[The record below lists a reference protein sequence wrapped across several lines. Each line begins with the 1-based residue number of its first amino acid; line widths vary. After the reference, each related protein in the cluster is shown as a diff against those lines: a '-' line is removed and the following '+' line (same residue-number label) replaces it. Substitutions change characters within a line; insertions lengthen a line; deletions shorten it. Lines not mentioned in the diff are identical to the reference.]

1 MKAEINY
8 EKREQLQQR
17 IKQRLQEITEKDCI
31 VAFSGGVDSALL
43 LKMTCE
49 AAEEKG
55 TKVYA
60 VTMQTKLH
68 PINEIA
74 HAKAVAEEI
83 GAEHLVLAVDELA
96 EAGIGDSQSSGRGRI
111 DKE

>member
-74 HAKAVAEEI
+74 HAKAVAC
-83 GAEHLVLAVDELA
+83 LLYTSRCV
-96 EAGIGDSQSSGRGRI
+96 
-111 DKE
+111 

>member
-55 TKVYA
+55 TS
-60 VTMQTKLH
+60 
-68 PINEIA
+68 
-74 HAKAVAEEI
+74 
-83 GAEHLVLAVDELA
+83 ELP
-96 EAGIGDSQSSGRGRI
+96 ECVFGNPENSRTIL
-111 DKE
+111 